1 MEKKRLK
8 ASKKNLFLPS
18 LLSTPMAILLVLLVP
33 LLSWPSIVSAGGIT
47 FKPADEFLIS
57 CGARSLAS
65 VPDGRL
71 FKTDHEAQGYLQT
84 KQDIL
89 VSVPSAD
96 VPSPIYLSARIF
108 KEDATYAFT
117 LKSAGWHWVR
127 LHFFPINNTEFDLRT
142 ATFSVNTDKYALLH
156 NFNINNN
163 TEAVLKEYLINMT
176 DPNFSIQ
183 FKPLKNSAAF
193 INAIEVVSA
202 PDILI
207 SDQATNLFP
216 VNDFAGLNDFG
227 YEVVYRLNMGGPLIT
242 SENDTLSR
250 RWVPDKPYLKHE
262 ALAKSASV
270 PTSSIKYGPGTS
282 PLIAPATVY
291 ASAKQMADSETRIQ
305 NFNITWNFVADATF
319 SYVVRLHFCDIVSKT
334 LNDLYFNVYL
344 NGKKAISGLDLSSI
358 EDELAV
364 PYFKDIVVD
373 ASLMSNGLAV
383 EVGPMDDET
392 GTRNAILNGLEV
404 FKMSSKVNSL
414 DGVFGVDGEVLEKHK
429 VVTYVGFG
437 LMFGAFIGLGA
448 MVLKWHKRPQDWQKR
463 NSFSSWLLPVHAGDH
478 SFMTS
483 KTSMGSHKTNFYSST
498 LGLGRF
504 FSLSELQEATN
515 NFDSSAIIGVGGFGN
530 VYLGTI
536 DDGTKVAVKRGNPQ
550 SEQGITEFQTEIQML
565 SKLRH
570 RHLVSLIGYCDEN
583 DEMILVY
590 EYMSNGPYRDHL
602 YGKNLPPLSW
612 KKRLEIS
619 IGAARGLHYLHTG
632 TAQGIIH
639 RDVKTT
645 NILLDDSFVA
655 KVADFG
661 LSKDAPMGQGH
672 VSTAVKGSFGYLD
685 PEYFR
690 RQQLTDKSD
699 VYSFGVVL
707 LEVLCARPA
716 LNPQLP
722 REQVNLAEWAMQWKR
737 KGLIEKIIDPL
748 LVGTINPESL
758 KKYAE
763 AAEKCLAEHGVDR
776 PTMGDVLWNLEY
788 ALQLQE
794 SFSKGKDED
803 ESKISAA
810 VADSPAV
817 VATPGAISTSVAE
830 DNKSP
835 AEVQVIDEHSGT
847 AMFAQFSG
855 LNGR

>member
-1 MEKKRLK
+1 MKLTNPITGGLK
-8 ASKKNLFLPS
+8 TFLFDIFLSHQKIIFFYLPYCRH
-18 LLSTPMAILLVLLVP
+18 PMAILLVLLLP
-33 LLSWPSIVSAGGIT
+33 LLSWPSIVSAGGNT

-216 VNDFAGLNDFG
+216 VNDFA
-227 YEVVYRLNMGGPLIT
+227 
-242 SENDTLSR
+242 ENDTLSR

-383 EVGPMDDET
+383 EVGPMGDET

-414 DGVFGVDGEVLEKHK
+414 DGVFGVDGEVLEKHR

-463 NSFSSWLLPVHAGDH
+463 NSFSSWLLPVHA
-478 SFMTS
+478 
-483 KTSMGSHKTNFYSST
+483 
-498 LGLGRF
+498 
-504 FSLSELQEATN
+504 
-515 NFDSSAIIGVGGFGN
+515 
-530 VYLGTI
+530 
-536 DDGTKVAVKRGNPQ
+536 
-550 SEQGITEFQTEIQML
+550 
-565 SKLRH
+565 
-570 RHLVSLIGYCDEN
+570 
-583 DEMILVY
+583 
-590 EYMSNGPYRDHL
+590 
-602 YGKNLPPLSW
+602 
-612 KKRLEIS
+612 
-619 IGAARGLHYLHTG
+619 
-632 TAQGIIH
+632 
-639 RDVKTT
+639 
-645 NILLDDSFVA
+645 
-655 KVADFG
+655 
-661 LSKDAPMGQGH
+661 
-672 VSTAVKGSFGYLD
+672 
-685 PEYFR
+685 
-690 RQQLTDKSD
+690 
-699 VYSFGVVL
+699 
-707 LEVLCARPA
+707 
-716 LNPQLP
+716 
-722 REQVNLAEWAMQWKR
+722 
-737 KGLIEKIIDPL
+737 
-748 LVGTINPESL
+748 
-758 KKYAE
+758 
-763 AAEKCLAEHGVDR
+763 
-776 PTMGDVLWNLEY
+776 
-788 ALQLQE
+788 
-794 SFSKGKDED
+794 
-803 ESKISAA
+803 
-810 VADSPAV
+810 
-817 VATPGAISTSVAE
+817 ATPGAISTSVAE

-835 AEVQVIDEHSGT
+835 AEAQVIDEHSGT

-855 LNGR
+855 LNGRKQRISRCQSSLSLSLKMKKPDRTRRGGLSRYYSGKQGHLTCIADARCLEDLKEPERPDLPRKGRNIQIGMACTFLPYPCRRVI

>member
-1 MEKKRLK
+1 
-8 ASKKNLFLPS
+8 
-18 LLSTPMAILLVLLVP
+18 MAILLVLLLP
-33 LLSWPSIVSAGGIT
+33 LLSWPSIVSAGGNT

-383 EVGPMDDET
+383 EVGPMGDET

-414 DGVFGVDGEVLEKHK
+414 DGVFGVDGEVLEKHR

-498 LGLGRF
+498 LGL
-504 FSLSELQEATN
+504 
-515 NFDSSAIIGVGGFGN
+515 
-530 VYLGTI
+530 
-536 DDGTKVAVKRGNPQ
+536 
-550 SEQGITEFQTEIQML
+550 
-565 SKLRH
+565 
-570 RHLVSLIGYCDEN
+570 
-583 DEMILVY
+583 
-590 EYMSNGPYRDHL
+590 
-602 YGKNLPPLSW
+602 
-612 KKRLEIS
+612 
-619 IGAARGLHYLHTG
+619 
-632 TAQGIIH
+632 
-639 RDVKTT
+639 
-645 NILLDDSFVA
+645 
-655 KVADFG
+655 
-661 LSKDAPMGQGH
+661 
-672 VSTAVKGSFGYLD
+672 
-685 PEYFR
+685 
-690 RQQLTDKSD
+690 
-699 VYSFGVVL
+699 
-707 LEVLCARPA
+707 
-716 LNPQLP
+716 
-722 REQVNLAEWAMQWKR
+722 
-737 KGLIEKIIDPL
+737 
-748 LVGTINPESL
+748 
-758 KKYAE
+758 
-763 AAEKCLAEHGVDR
+763 
-776 PTMGDVLWNLEY
+776 
-788 ALQLQE
+788 
-794 SFSKGKDED
+794 
-803 ESKISAA
+803 
-810 VADSPAV
+810 
-817 VATPGAISTSVAE
+817 ATPCAISTSVAE

-835 AEVQVIDEHSGT
+835 AEAQVIDEHSGT

>member
-1 MEKKRLK
+1 
-8 ASKKNLFLPS
+8 
-18 LLSTPMAILLVLLVP
+18 MAILLVLLLP
-33 LLSWPSIVSAGGIT
+33 LLSWPTIVSAEDNT
-47 FKPADEFLIS
+47 FKPGDEFLIA
-57 CGARSLAS
+57 CGARSLDS
-65 VPDGRL
+65 VPDGRI

-127 LHFFPINNTEFDLRT
+127 LHFFPINNTEFDLRA

-262 ALAKSASV
+262 ALAKKASV

-291 ASAKQMADSETRIQ
+291 ASAEQMADSETRIQ
-305 NFNITWNFVADATF
+305 KFNITWNFVADATF
-319 SYVVRLHFCDIVSKT
+319 SYVVRLHFCDIVSKS

-463 NSFSSWLLPVHAGDH
+463 NSFSSWLLPVHA
-478 SFMTS
+478 
-483 KTSMGSHKTNFYSST
+483 
-498 LGLGRF
+498 
-504 FSLSELQEATN
+504 
-515 NFDSSAIIGVGGFGN
+515 
-530 VYLGTI
+530 
-536 DDGTKVAVKRGNPQ
+536 
-550 SEQGITEFQTEIQML
+550 
-565 SKLRH
+565 
-570 RHLVSLIGYCDEN
+570 
-583 DEMILVY
+583 
-590 EYMSNGPYRDHL
+590 
-602 YGKNLPPLSW
+602 
-612 KKRLEIS
+612 
-619 IGAARGLHYLHTG
+619 
-632 TAQGIIH
+632 
-639 RDVKTT
+639 
-645 NILLDDSFVA
+645 
-655 KVADFG
+655 
-661 LSKDAPMGQGH
+661 
-672 VSTAVKGSFGYLD
+672 
-685 PEYFR
+685 
-690 RQQLTDKSD
+690 
-699 VYSFGVVL
+699 
-707 LEVLCARPA
+707 
-716 LNPQLP
+716 
-722 REQVNLAEWAMQWKR
+722 
-737 KGLIEKIIDPL
+737 
-748 LVGTINPESL
+748 
-758 KKYAE
+758 
-763 AAEKCLAEHGVDR
+763 
-776 PTMGDVLWNLEY
+776 
-788 ALQLQE
+788 
-794 SFSKGKDED
+794 DED
-803 ESKISAA
+803 ESKISAT
-810 VADSPAV
+810 VADSAAIVP
-817 VATPGAISTSVAE
+817 TPDAISSSVAE
-830 DNKSP
+830 DNKTP
-835 AEVQVIDEHSGT
+835 AEAQVIDEHSGT

-855 LNGR
+855 LNGRLVDKVPDWLADPARSDVKPPPELRNLVVILFCR

>member
-1 MEKKRLK
+1 
-8 ASKKNLFLPS
+8 
-18 LLSTPMAILLVLLVP
+18 MAILLVLLLP
-33 LLSWPSIVSAGGIT
+33 LLSWPTIVSAEDNT
-47 FKPADEFLIS
+47 FKPGDEFLIA
-57 CGARSLAS
+57 CGARSLDS
-65 VPDGRL
+65 VPDGRI

-127 LHFFPINNTEFDLRT
+127 LHFFPINNTEFDLRA

-262 ALAKSASV
+262 ALAKKASV

-291 ASAKQMADSETRIQ
+291 ASAEQMADSETRIQ
-305 NFNITWNFVADATF
+305 KFNITWNFVADATF
-319 SYVVRLHFCDIVSKT
+319 SYVVRLHFCDIVSKS

-463 NSFSSWLLPVHAGDH
+463 NSFSSWLLPVHAGDQ

-498 LGLGRF
+498 LGLG
-504 FSLSELQEATN
+504 
-515 NFDSSAIIGVGGFGN
+515 
-530 VYLGTI
+530 
-536 DDGTKVAVKRGNPQ
+536 
-550 SEQGITEFQTEIQML
+550 
-565 SKLRH
+565 
-570 RHLVSLIGYCDEN
+570 
-583 DEMILVY
+583 
-590 EYMSNGPYRDHL
+590 
-602 YGKNLPPLSW
+602 
-612 KKRLEIS
+612 
-619 IGAARGLHYLHTG
+619 
-632 TAQGIIH
+632 
-639 RDVKTT
+639 
-645 NILLDDSFVA
+645 
-655 KVADFG
+655 
-661 LSKDAPMGQGH
+661 
-672 VSTAVKGSFGYLD
+672 
-685 PEYFR
+685 
-690 RQQLTDKSD
+690 
-699 VYSFGVVL
+699 
-707 LEVLCARPA
+707 RPA

-737 KGLIEKIIDPL
+737 KGLLEKIIDPL

-758 KKYAE
+758 KKFAE

-794 SFSKGKDED
+794 SFSAGKDED
-803 ESKISAA
+803 ESKISAT
-810 VADSPAV
+810 VADSPAIV
-817 VATPGAISTSVAE
+817 PTPDPISTSVAE

-835 AEVQVIDEHSGT
+835 AEAQVIDEHSGT